1 MEQME
6 VDIPDESNESSTGTK
21 ENGFHLYPVSPF
33 DSGEGLPYAPV
44 DWPKPG
50 DKWTWRVGKRIA
62 ASGYFLDRYL
72 YLPHRFQGLRK
83 RKGFASKL
91 SVEEY
96 IRTAFPSVD
105 VTAFFASFSW
115 KIPSEKLN
123 ETKGELH
130 LSLFMAFFSFI
141 SYEVQ
146 SFMCHFDHVFARVT
160 IFKLISFELRS
171 NEEELMIF
179 VTPSGEM
186 AEHSGSSSQNEIGR
200 CKAGNKMCSSLE
212 ARDPPSDYMHC
223 DICCSEPGFC
233 RDCCCILCSKTID
246 PAQGGYGVIRCEA
259 NADEGC
265 ICGHMAHIECGL
277 RCYMAGTV
285 GGSIGLDAEYFCRRC
300 DSRTDLVPPI
310 TKLLQTCQ
318 SVDSRDLIEKTLNTG
333 VCILRGSRR
342 TSAKKLLCHIQLAME
357 KLKSGTGFED
367 IWKVDDIS
375 DVTTGEVPCDEN
387 EATDK
392 EEPLDSRTGSPQD
405 IYGKF
410 DHRIES
416 FKLED
421 EIDQILLAL
430 RKSQESEYRIAEE
443 RLLAQKNHLLNLY
456 QQLDKERSELASHT
470 SFADPD
476 ALLDAVLNRV
486 NQVKREIM
494 KLREMEEVAKGFG
507 KTSNAILKEHFSFES
522 EH

>member
-1 MEQME
+1 ME

-123 ETKGELH
+123 ETKG
-130 LSLFMAFFSFI
+130 S
-141 SYEVQ
+141 
-146 SFMCHFDHVFARVT
+146 
-160 IFKLISFELRS
+160 
-171 NEEELMIF
+171 EEELMIF
-179 VTPSGEM
+179 ATPSGEM
-186 AEHSGSSSQNEIGR
+186 AEHSGSNSQNEIGR

-212 ARDPPSDYMHC
+212 ARDPPSDYMLC

-246 PAQGGYGVIRCEA
+246 PTQGGYGFIRCEA
-259 NADEGC
+259 NVDEGC

-300 DSRTDLVPPI
+300 DARTDLVPPI

-318 SVDSRDLIEKTLNTG
+318 SVDSRDIIEKILNTG

-342 TSAKKLLCHIQLAME
+342 TSAKKLLCHIELAME

-375 DVTTGEVPCDEN
+375 DVTTGEVPRDEN

-392 EEPLDSRTGSPQD
+392 EEPLDCRTGSPQD

-443 RLLAQKNHLLNLY
+443 RLLGQKNHLLNLY

-470 SFADPD
+470 SSADPD
-476 ALLDAVLNRV
+476 VLLDAVLNRV